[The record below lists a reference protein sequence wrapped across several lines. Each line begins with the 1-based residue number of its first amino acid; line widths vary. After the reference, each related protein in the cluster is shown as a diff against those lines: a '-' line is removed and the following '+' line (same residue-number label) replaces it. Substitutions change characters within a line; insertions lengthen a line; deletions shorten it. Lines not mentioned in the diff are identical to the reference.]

1 MRTTIIAMIL
11 IFGDTVL
18 GASYVVMVGLYYCYY
33 WDDFFVSD
41 EVDA

>member
-1 MRTTIIAMIL
+1 MIL

-18 GASYVVMVGLYYCYY
+18 GLPYVVMVGLYYCYY
-33 WDDFFVSD
+33 WGDLFVLD